1 MKGKKIKKCIYQNK
15 GVTLVALMITII
27 VLLILTS
34 VTIAVAYEEF
44 NSLKLKDFFTKL
56 EIAQSGVEKIV
67 EINEQY
73 KDENENIVYLK
84 ELGTLPTSDHILL
97 IQSLGFSS
105 ENFRYFTAEQ
115 VVTQLEIAGIDM
127 DLLIDFENKKI
138 INPKGIKIDGE
149 TYYMLI
155 NQQYSVNANED
166 KNVAE
171 VDFDYAVERYGA
183 GSYKIKVTPINVGDI
198 KEGIVKYKKSD
209 LNYWI
214 VANDNEIIV
223 NELTSYDIIYVDT
236 NNNSN
241 KKTITLSLD
250 NDGNVNSTE

>member
-1 MKGKKIKKCIYQNK
+1 MKSKKIKKCLYKNK

-27 VLLILTS
+27 VLLILAS

-44 NSLKLKDFFTKL
+44 NSIKLKDFFTKL

-97 IQSLGFSS
+97 IQSLGFNS
-105 ENFRYFTAEQ
+105 ENFRYFTKEQ
-115 VVTQLEIAGIDM
+115 LVTQLEIAGIDM

-138 INPKGIKIDGE
+138 INPEGIKIDGQ

-155 NQQYSVNANED
+155 NQQYSVNANENE
-166 KNVAE
+166 NVAE
-171 VDFDYAVERYGA
+171 VDFTYTVEQYGED
-183 GSYKIKVTPINVGDI
+183 SYKIKIMPINIGNI
-198 KEGIVKYKKSD
+198 KEGMVKYKKSD
-209 LNYWI
+209 INYWT

-223 NELTSYDIIYVDT
+223 NKLTSYDIIYVDA
-236 NNNSN
+236 NNNS
-241 KKTITLSLD
+241 KQKTITLTLD
-250 NDGNVNSTE
+250 SDGNVIASE